1 MPNSADEV
9 GSRRRLL
16 MDVALRVGWM
26 AQLNQIVLS
35 IHSDKSETL
44 FYLRGKRHCNP
55 DDV

>member
-35 IHSDKSETL
+35 IHSDESETL
-44 FYLRGKRHCNP
+44 FYLWGKRHCNP